1 MSTSVSRTR
10 KEMVARLRSRLR
22 GIIINLHSFIFFASQ
37 MLSRCWFLILL
48 FPSSS
53 LLSHSGA
60 RRVRTKHK
68 LKHHKK
74 EKKLRIKNE
83 FLLGELRVIGEDFIR
98 DCRGVKGTFS
108 GIDWMEIHQTRD
120 HNSHCYPLPLSAP
133 PRRILGSE
141 LQKISSP
148 LDFPAISIKLSG
160 KLHRNR
166 HILALL
172 LRQLGESRVCREE
185 GRV

>member
-1 MSTSVSRTR
+1 
-10 KEMVARLRSRLR
+10 
-22 GIIINLHSFIFFASQ
+22 
-37 MLSRCWFLILL
+37 
-48 FPSSS
+48 
-53 LLSHSGA
+53 
-60 RRVRTKHK
+60 
-68 LKHHKK
+68 
-74 EKKLRIKNE
+74 
-83 FLLGELRVIGEDFIR
+83 
-98 DCRGVKGTFS
+98 
-108 GIDWMEIHQTRD
+108 MEIHQTRD

-172 LRQLGESRVCREE
+172 LRQLGEKSGLSGGGKSLEQKIPIFHGESLKSQGVHVESS
-185 GRV
+185 